1 MHISVEISLYPFV
14 PKYEKPI
21 LDFIERLHS
30 YAQLEIHTNTMSTQI
45 FGPYDIVMTALQKEM
60 KASLSEKY
68 TNVFVLKVLNV
79 APA

>member
-21 LDFIERLHS
+21 LDFINRLHA
-30 YAQLEIHTNTMSTQI
+30 YEALEIHTNTMSTQI
-45 FGPYDIVMTALQKEM
+45 FGPYDVVMSALQKEM
-60 KASLSEKY
+60 KSSLSEEY